1 MLTAKQKSLLVKHKK
16 HHSSKHMSLM
26 EKLMKDGKSFTVAHK
41 TAQKEVGK

>member
-1 MLTAKQKSLLVKHKK
+1 MLTKKQKSVLLRHKK

-26 EKLMKDGKSFTVAHK
+26 KTLMEDGKSFAVAHK